1 VALLFLTDERF
12 LEHVAGK
19 KHPESPA
26 RLEAVWKGLDNLLL
40 EEDLVRIAPRIATET
55 ELLRCHPIEHIQALK
70 LWMHRVGGVWIL
82 ILESVQGR
90 GMQLD

>member
-1 VALLFLTDERF
+1 MALLFLTDERF

-40 EEDLVRIAPRIATET
+40 EEDLVRIEPRIATET
-55 ELLRCHPIEHIQALK
+55 EL
-70 LWMHRVGGVWIL
+70 
-82 ILESVQGR
+82 
-90 GMQLD
+90 